1 MSRIISIFYKIDNE
15 EYTRGDAIKETL
27 FTIKNMTEKEREE
40 EVQSIIKYCS
50 VKEID
55 NIRIILNRI
64 NKEEE
69 TAKLF
74 KDQLDKENVNIFDN
88 LLNSKEDG
96 DLIIEIQNID
106 EELSDFFTD
115 VQAKNIAEIKGY
127 LLEFLKHFPEEYKK
141 CLDSDNKIDIRVLLE
156 KINEKFYKVSKEKD
170 KKTNKTTLLFKRPFK
185 SIDDSKWEYT
195 MQGSGLL
202 DVVTIKDNNLV
213 GADVTAD
220 FTATIEG
227 DSLVNHKYALARLNE
242 HIKSNE
248 IDITKSFEIPDELSE
263 ILNSKEKARESRQ
276 SFITN
281 NKEEYE
287 RIFNNIQYS
296 FYCITP
302 KIFTNNMKVGIKFS
316 VIIDYLSGLATS
328 HEHRFGASEI
338 TFMEELLNKT
348 DIYFSELTK
357 VKVISEEK
365 DRYKESNNNFKDMFE
380 AVYDKF
386 KQEIIKEVDGKDISI
401 LENKVEFLIR
411 YNTDRLKF
419 FNNYHNIGLKQDIKS
434 GEIIDFHNVKS
445 NTLFHD
451 VYNHIQ
457 IHFDDERIVEIKD
470 NINQY
475 INTLEEMIEYI
486 DSLDLDK
493 TTKKN
498 IIDKL
503 SIDFKNLGEIR
514 KKEELLLNSNISNNK
529 ESWIEIVSKELNKHE
544 TIELTYTPNIY
555 SDIFNSITRMNSF
568 IKTINS
574 ELVDI
579 KALTTQELEKWL
591 KNIEILQKEGLDI
604 NIEMI
609 PNPAKIS
616 NIFKSIKKIVEARLE
631 KDKMSEEKDDKT
643 LERNINKKQKLIDIF
658 EYTEEDNYTYDTI
671 LKAINRY
678 IIYHKIDMEMFNDF
692 NEEIELLEINTN
704 NFNKVKKDIN
714 EANKYL
720 LEVKEGL
727 ENILSNN
734 LSIEIQTILMNI
746 IVNSFEKDTLNE
758 EEVIKKLSNELNEK
772 TLNMKKGK

>member
-1 MSRIISIFYKIDNE
+1 
-15 EYTRGDAIKETL
+15 
-27 FTIKNMTEKEREE
+27 
-40 EVQSIIKYCS
+40 
-50 VKEID
+50 
-55 NIRIILNRI
+55 
-64 NKEEE
+64 
-69 TAKLF
+69 
-74 KDQLDKENVNIFDN
+74 
-88 LLNSKEDG
+88 
-96 DLIIEIQNID
+96 
-106 EELSDFFTD
+106 
-115 VQAKNIAEIKGY
+115 
-127 LLEFLKHFPEEYKK
+127 
-141 CLDSDNKIDIRVLLE
+141 
-156 KINEKFYKVSKEKD
+156 
-170 KKTNKTTLLFKRPFK
+170 
-185 SIDDSKWEYT
+185 
-195 MQGSGLL
+195 
-202 DVVTIKDNNLV
+202 
-213 GADVTAD
+213 
-220 FTATIEG
+220 
-227 DSLVNHKYALARLNE
+227 
-242 HIKSNE
+242 
-248 IDITKSFEIPDELSE
+248 
-263 ILNSKEKARESRQ
+263 
-276 SFITN
+276 
-281 NKEEYE
+281 
-287 RIFNNIQYS
+287 
-296 FYCITP
+296 
-302 KIFTNNMKVGIKFS
+302 
-316 VIIDYLSGLATS
+316 
-328 HEHRFGASEI
+328 
-338 TFMEELLNKT
+338 
-348 DIYFSELTK
+348 
-357 VKVISEEK
+357 
-365 DRYKESNNNFKDMFE
+365 
-380 AVYDKF
+380 
-386 KQEIIKEVDGKDISI
+386 
-401 LENKVEFLIR
+401 
-411 YNTDRLKF
+411 LKF

-475 INTLEEMIEYI
+475 INTLEEMIKYI

-529 ESWIEIVSKELNKHE
+529 ESWIKIVSKELNKHE

-734 LSIEIQTILMNI
+734 LSTEIQTILMNI

-772 TLNMKKGK
+772 TLNMKKGKQRDDLIRELMLFIKNVYGKDINTDVKMILKSINLKTNDKISVSETTKI